1 MMNKE
6 ISMTKIE
13 LINGKY
19 HGYVNGNLVV
29 KSTSKY
35 YVERQLKNH
44 KEDVVVQIQKEEQKA
59 VEFPI
64 NERFDFVKNVVDM
77 VAQRQTPSVII
88 TGEGGLGKSFTV
100 IKALEAAGLK
110 NMTTVLSETDL
121 GSIVMSKTMFVVI
134 KGFSTAKALYRTLYE
149 NRNSIIVFDDCDSI
163 QKDPDAVNI
172 LKGALDSFDKRI
184 VTWNSE
190 LRDPNLPRMFEFKGG
205 IVFISNLT
213 PDRLD
218 QALKT
223 RSMCIDL
230 SMTVDQKL
238 ERMDAIMREPEF
250 LPNIDLKMKEESL
263 SIIKKYRFDAKEIS
277 LRTLIQTTKIRST
290 GRQNWEQMAK
300 YVLVA

>member
-1 MMNKE
+1 MNKE
-6 ISMTKIE
+6 MSMTKIE

-29 KSTSKY
+29 KSSSKY

-44 KEDVVVQIQKEEQKA
+44 KEDAAVQVQKDEQKA
-59 VEFPI
+59 IEFPI
-64 NERFDFVKNVVDM
+64 NERFGFVQNVVEM
-77 VAQRQTPSVII
+77 VATKQTPSVII

-110 NMTTVLSETDL
+110 DMTQ
-121 GSIVMSKTMFVVI
+121 VMAESDIGAVIMTSKCFSVI
-134 KGFSTAKALYRTLYE
+134 KGFSTAKALFRVLYE
-149 NRNSIIVFDDCDSI
+149 NRNSVVVFDDCDSI

-172 LKGALDSFDKRI
+172 LKGALDSFDRRI

-190 LRDPNLPRMFEFKGG
+190 LRDTTLPRTFEFKGG
-205 IVFISNLT
+205 IIFISNLT

-230 SMTVDQKL
+230 SMTPDQKL
-238 ERMDAIMREPEF
+238 ERMEHIMREQDF
-250 LPNIDLKMKEESL
+250 LPAVSMKSKEEAF
-263 SIIKKYRFDAKEIS
+263 SIVKKYRFEAKEIS
-277 LRTLIQTTKIRST
+277 LRTLIQATKIRET
-290 GRQNWEQMAK
+290 GKQNWEQLAK